1 VKKNYLVANRIS
13 YIDGLRGL
21 AILAVVF
28 YHAYSRWSSIE
39 PFDQNGIL
47 QNLFSYGWLGVQL
60 FFGISG
66 YVIYMTILKTNNFF
80 MFGLARYLRLAPAML
95 IAACL
100 IYTTAFFIV
109 ERPLG
114 APSLI
119 DFIPSLT
126 FVQPGVFNEILGTE
140 MRSLDGVF
148 WSLYVEVKFYFIV
161 AFLFYI
167 VGDKKLKGLNLLFM
181 IWCIFA
187 VNNFLVIVNNSY
199 TNLIFYT
206 LNVIGVNYY
215 GWFLL
220 GVIAYKYQVDKTKRN
235 AFLLL
240 AMLIVAVLSSSFED
254 IKNFLPALIT
264 ASIFIA
270 PFFIEKARELLSS
283 EKLLFVGYISYPLFL
298 IHQNIVTG
306 LAIKLH
312 AIYPNLPAFVY
323 PIPFILIV
331 IFISYLIA
339 NLEPKFRKSLKN
351 IFPNKFFGYQLKRTK
366 LKGY

>member
-1 VKKNYLVANRIS
+1 MKKNYLVANRIS
-13 YIDGLRGL
+13 YIDGLRGI

-28 YHAYSRWSSIE
+28 FHAYSRWESFE
-39 PFDQNGIL
+39 PFDQNEIL

-60 FFGISG
+60 FFCISG

-95 IAACL
+95 ISACL

-109 ERPLG
+109 ERPAG
-114 APSLI
+114 IPSLE

-126 FVQPGVFNEILGTE
+126 FIEPSIFNKVLGTE
-140 MRSLDGVF
+140 MQSLDGVF

-167 VGDKKLKGLNLLFM
+167 VRDKKLIVLNLLFM
-181 IWCIFA
+181 LWFVLAI
-187 VNNFLVIVNNSY
+187 NNNLVIFNNAY
-199 TNLIFYT
+199 ADLIFRV
-206 LNVIGVNYY
+206 LNFIGIEFY

-220 GVIAYKYQVDKTKRN
+220 GIFAYKYQVDKTKIN
-235 AFLLL
+235 AYLLF
-240 AMLIVAVLSSSFED
+240 AMLILAALSPSFKD
-254 IKNFLPALIT
+254 MYNFLPALIT

-270 PFFIEKARELLSS
+270 PFFIVKARDLLSS
-283 EKLLFVGYISYPLFL
+283 EKLLFIGYISYPLFL

-312 AIYPNLPAFVY
+312 AIYPNLPAFIY

-331 IFISYLIA
+331 IFISNLIA
-339 NLEPKFRKSLKN
+339 NTEPKLRKIIKN
-351 IFPNKFFGYQLKRTK
+351 IFPNKFFGYHLKRR
-366 LKGY
+366 